1 MFNIYKL
8 YPRNVYPNLSMD
20 INSQAPGGS
29 PRTFTV
35 NIMTRTPARVHAYT
49 HTHTHSS
56 PTINRQEAKKI
67 KLLSHEQLKREKIP
81 DLESNLR

>member
-35 NIMTRTPARVHAYT
+35 NIIIRTHVRVRAYTDT
-49 HTHTHSS
+49 HTHTS
-56 PTINRQEAKKI
+56 PTIDKKPRRPN
-67 KLLSHEQLKREKIP
+67 SYP
-81 DLESNLR
+81 MNS